1 VSERVAPTIP
11 LFHAEPDDEP
21 VVRRFHDLYYGDP
34 ARTWNNTYWRGMRAL
49 KCPLDLWI
57 YQEIIFETQPD
68 VIVETG
74 TAHGGGAWF
83 LGDMCE
89 LAGNGRVITVDIDA
103 DATPEHPRV
112 TYIAGD
118 SVAPETFTQVTDLIA
133 LGESVM
139 VVLDSRHLRDHVIKE
154 LRLYEALVRKDH
166 YLIVEDTNLN
176 LNPRGHGHGPEPRP
190 GPYEAVLEFLAEQD
204 RFEIDRSREKFFMT
218 QNLNGYL
225 RCIVD

>member
-11 LFHAEPDDEP
+11 LFQAEPDDEP
-21 VVRRFHDLYYGDP
+21 VVRRFHDLYYGNP
-34 ARTWNNTYWRGMRAL
+34 ARTWNNTFWRGVRAL

-68 VIVETG
+68 VIIETG

-118 SVAPETFTQVTDLIA
+118 SVAPETFSQVTDLIDE
-133 LGESVM
+133 GESVM

-154 LRLYEALVRKDH
+154 LHLYQDLVRKGH
-166 YLIVEDTNLN
+166 YLIAEDTNLN
-176 LNPRGHGHGPEPRP
+176 LNPRGHRHGPDPRP
-190 GPYEAVLEFLAEQD
+190 GPYEAVRQFLAEQD

-218 QNLNGYL
+218 LNLNGYL
-225 RCIVD
+225 RCIAD

>member
-21 VVRRFHDLYYGDP
+21 VVRRFTTSTTRNRD
-34 ARTWNNTYWRGMRAL
+34 RTWNNTFWRGVRAL
-49 KCPLDLWI
+49 KCPLNLWI
-57 YQEIIFETQPD
+57 YQEIVFETHPD

-89 LAGNGRVITVDIDA
+89 LVGNGRVITVDIDA

-112 TYIAGD
+112 TYVAGD
-118 SVAPETFTQVTDLIA
+118 SVAPETFSRVTDLIGE
-133 LGESVM
+133 GESVM
-139 VVLDSRHLRDHVIKE
+139 VVLYARHLRDHVIKE
-154 LRLYEALVRKDH
+154 LHLYGELVRKGH
-166 YLIVEDTNLN
+166 YLIVEETNLN
-176 LNPRGHGHGPEPRP
+176 LNPRGHGHGPDPRP
-190 GPYEAVLEFLAEQD
+190 GPYEAVREFLAEQD

-225 RCIVD
+225 RCIAD